1 MDFLIISLSIVNFK
15 VWAAFDFQSLSFMYI
30 FETWYMT
37 IQRSIRLKWAFDDK
51 NNNSILQG
59 RALLYAKTIFWL
71 QYSRGREIL
80 KKRTA

>member
-37 IQRSIRLKWAFDDK
+37 IQRSIRLK
-51 NNNSILQG
+51 
-59 RALLYAKTIFWL
+59 
-71 QYSRGREIL
+71 
-80 KKRTA
+80 